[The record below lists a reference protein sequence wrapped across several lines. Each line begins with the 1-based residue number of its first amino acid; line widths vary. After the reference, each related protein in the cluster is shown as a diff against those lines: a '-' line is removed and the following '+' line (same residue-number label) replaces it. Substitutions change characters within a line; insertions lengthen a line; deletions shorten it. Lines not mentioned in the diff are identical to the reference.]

1 MASFV
6 NRWLRG
12 TVLGVMLLLAATAN
26 LVSFSYDADD
36 DDDTP
41 PVNVEL
47 NIVTSTKKPAHLVKH
62 HSSTRVSHVACERP
76 SPDQTPCAGFEPA
89 LSLDKSSPQ
98 LVIPLR
104 T

>member
-1 MASFV
+1 MVSFL
-6 NRWLRG
+6 NRLLRG
-12 TVLGVMLLLAATAN
+12 TVLGLMLLLAATAN

-41 PVNVEL
+41 PVNIEL

-62 HSSTRVSHVACERP
+62 HSSVPASRVENEGIAVEETAS
-76 SPDQTPCAGFEPA
+76 TA
-89 LSLDKSSPQ
+89 LHSVLPIEKASPQ
-98 LVIPLR
+98 LAIPLR

>member
-1 MASFV
+1 
-6 NRWLRG
+6 
-12 TVLGVMLLLAATAN
+12 MLLLAATAN

-41 PVNVEL
+41 PVDVEL
-47 NIVTSTKKPAHLVKH
+47 NIVTSTKRPAHLVKQ
-62 HSSTRVSHVACERP
+62 HSSTCVAHVECEKP
-76 SPDQTPCAGFEPA
+76 PLDQKTSAGFEPA
-89 LSLDKSSPQ
+89 SLLDKSSPQ